1 MKIAVS
7 NVPPDHAGRIA
18 RTLVEEALVA
28 CVNLWT
34 IRSVYR
40 WKDAV
45 CEEPEVTLW
54 MKVPEDGVE
63 ALRTRLLELHPY
75 ELPEFIVLA
84 VESEGSLPA
93 YLAWVEARGRTA
105 K

>member
-1 MKIAVS
+1 MKLALS
-7 NVPPDHAGRIA
+7 NVPPDHADRIA
-18 RTLVEEALVA
+18 RTLVEEGLVA
-28 CVNLWT
+28 CVNLLP

-54 MKVPEDGVE
+54 MKVPDHGVDS
-63 ALRTRLLELHPY
+63 LRTRLLALHPY
-75 ELPEFIVLA
+75 ELPEFIVLP